1 MPRAPALQGLVVA
14 ERGGRLAA
22 AVAAGLLGQLGAS
35 VLRLEDRAG
44 RPVSDPS
51 AWHLHPLALG
61 GKQRVQAGSAAEL
74 DAAWQVLSAR
84 AHVAFVSAPSA
95 ALPGASSAAAL
106 TVSLTAFGAGESDPA
121 APELALQ
128 AASGAMATTG
138 PAGGA
143 PCITRAPLLELLSGL
158 NAATSV
164 LAALRVGSRDTELD
178 LSLFDSALALAGA
191 FHTQALADPARQF
204 RNGSRH
210 TLCAPWNVYRSR
222 DGWVSLCVASDEQ
235 WRRTATVIRRPELAA
250 DPALARSPLR
260 VAAMARVDA
269 AVTAWTGQRSVDEAV
284 QQLGAAGLPVS
295 AVRTPG
301 PAAASGLCTVR
312 DEGGAAHQVPVP
324 ALWLSETP
332 LVQALYIGAVAP
344 LCSSQT
350 EGSPPAWPA
359 AASGAPMRGLRVVEI
374 GAYTAGPL
382 AARYLADMGAEV
394 IKVEPPGGEESRQW
408 QPRVG
413 HASAYFANYNCGK
426 RSIEIDL
433 GSAEGVAR
441 LRGLIAEADVVVQT
455 MTPGALRR
463 RGIDVEALAREQP
476 RLIACSISGY
486 GRNGPPAPALDT
498 VIQAAS
504 GLMGLV
510 DGPTDDG
517 PLKTGYSYADLGT
530 AHVAA
535 FGIVAAV
542 VERDRSGRGQ
552 VIDVAM
558 QDVLVWL
565 TQLGWPGAGCP
576 PYRVSGSAAGWAL
589 GVADEP
595 AVPVQGVAG
604 ALQSAVSRRR
614 RLLREVPTGAA
625 DVAWQVLASPY
636 RWDADVPALGRGVAL
651 PGADNVGIFA
661 ARHPAAAGH

>member
-1 MPRAPALQGLVVA
+1 MRRGPALEGLVVA

-22 AVAAGLLGQLGAS
+22 AVASSLLGQLGAT
-35 VLRLEDRAG
+35 VLRLEDSAG
-44 RPVSDPS
+44 RPASDPA
-51 AWHLHPLALG
+51 AWHLHPLAVA
-61 GKQRVQAGSAAEL
+61 GKQRLVAGSQAEL
-74 DAAWQVLSAR
+74 DAAWRVLSTR
-84 AHVAFVSAPSA
+84 AHVAFVSAPA
-95 ALPGASSAAAL
+95 ADTPASGAAL
-106 TVSLTAFGAGESDPA
+106 TVSLTAYGASEPDSA

-143 PCITRAPLLELLSGL
+143 PCVTRAPLLELLSGV

-164 LAALRVGSRDTELD
+164 LAALRVGSRDTTLD

-191 FHTQALADPARQF
+191 FHAQALADPAREF

-210 TLCAPWNVYRSR
+210 TLCAPWNVYRNG
-222 DGWVSLCVASDEQ
+222 DGWISLCVASDVQ
-235 WRRTATVIRRPELAA
+235 WRRTAMVIGRPELAA
-250 DPALARSPLR
+250 DPALATSPLR

-269 AVTAWTGQRSVDEAV
+269 AVSAWTGQRSVDEAV
-284 QQLGAAGLPVS
+284 QQLAAAGLPAA

-301 PAAASGLCTVR
+301 PAAASGLIEVR
-312 DEGGAAHQVPVP
+312 DTAGAACQVPLP
-324 ALWLSETP
+324 AVWLSETP
-332 LVQALYIGAVAP
+332 LRQALHLGAVTLLRPRQIGA
-344 LCSSQT
+344 
-350 EGSPPAWPA
+350 GPPPWPA
-359 AASGAPMRGLRVVEI
+359 ASTGAPMRGLRVVEI

-382 AARYLADMGAEV
+382 AARYMADMGAEV
-394 IKVEPPGGEESRQW
+394 IKIEPPGGEESRQW

-426 RSIEIDL
+426 RSVEIDL
-433 GSAEGVAR
+433 GSAEDVAR
-441 LRGLIAEADVVVQT
+441 LRELIAEADVVVQT

-463 RGIDVEALAREQP
+463 RGIDVEALASEHP

-486 GRNGPPAPALDT
+486 GRNGPPVPALDT

-535 FGIVAAV
+535 FAIAAAV
-542 VERDRSGRGQ
+542 LERDRSGRGQ

-576 PYRVSGSAAGWAL
+576 RYRVGSRARAWTL

-595 AVPVQGVAG
+595 AVTVQGVAA
-604 ALQSAVSRRR
+604 ALQSAVAQRR
-614 RLLREVPTGAA
+614 RLLRELPTGEEGL
-625 DVAWQVLASPY
+625 AWQILASPY
-636 RWDADVPALGRGVAL
+636 RWNAETPALGSGVAL
-651 PGADNVGIFA
+651 PGADNASVLA
-661 ARHPAAAGH
+661 ARNAWGTGT

>member
-1 MPRAPALQGLVVA
+1 MDRAPVLQGLVVA

-22 AVAAGLLGQLGAS
+22 AVGAGLLGQLGAS
-35 VLRLEDRAG
+35 VLRLEDGAG
-44 RPVSDPS
+44 RPASDPPS
-51 AWHLHPLALG
+51 WHLHPLALA
-61 GKQRVQAGSAAEL
+61 GKQRVQAGSAAER
-74 DAAWQVLSAR
+74 DAAWQALSAR
-84 AHVAFVSAPSA
+84 AHVAFVSTPGGAAPA
-95 ALPGASSAAAL
+95 SAAAL
-106 TVSLTAFGAGESDPA
+106 TVSLTAFGAGEAASA

-128 AASGAMATTG
+128 AAAGAMDTTG

-143 PCITRAPLLELLSGL
+143 PCVTRAPLLELLGGL

-164 LAALRVGSRDTELD
+164 LAALRVGSRDATLD
-178 LSLFDSALALAGA
+178 LGLFDSALALAGT
-191 FHTQALADPARQF
+191 FHTQALANPARQF

-210 TLCAPWNVYRSR
+210 TLCAPWNVYRTR
-222 DGWVSLCVASDEQ
+222 DGWVTLCVASDDQ
-235 WRRTATVIRRPELAA
+235 WRRAATVIGRPDLAA
-250 DPALARSPLR
+250 DPALATSPLR

-269 AVTAWTGQRSVDEAV
+269 AVTGWTGRRSVEEAV
-284 QQLGAAGLPVS
+284 QQLGAARLPVS

-301 PAAASGLCTVR
+301 PAAASATVKVH
-312 DEGGAAHQVPVP
+312 DAAGAACEVPLAPV
-324 ALWLSETP
+324 WLSATP
-332 LVQALYIGAVAP
+332 LHQPLHIGAVTP
-344 LCSSQT
+344 LRPNETQV
-350 EGSPPAWPA
+350 SPPAWPA
-359 AASGAPMRGLRVVEI
+359 ATSGAPMRGLLVVEI

-394 IKVEPPGGEESRQW
+394 IKVEPLGGEESRQW

-426 RSIEIDL
+426 RSVEIDL

-441 LRGLIAEADVVVQT
+441 LRELIAKADVVVQT
-455 MTPGALRR
+455 MMPGALRR
-463 RGIDVEALAREQP
+463 RGIDLEALAGAHP
-476 RLIACSISGY
+476 RLIVCSISGY
-486 GRNGPPAPALDT
+486 GRNGPLAPALDT

-517 PLKTGYSYADLGT
+517 PLKTGYSYADLGA

-542 VERDRSGRGQ
+542 LERDRSGRGQ

-558 QDVLVWL
+558 QDALVWL

-576 PYRVSGSAAGWAL
+576 PYRVSGSAAAWAL

-604 ALQSAVSRRR
+604 ALQSAVARRR
-614 RLLREVPTGAA
+614 RLLRELPTGA
-625 DVAWQVLASPY
+625 VGLAWQVLAAPY
-636 RWDADVPALGRGVAL
+636 RWSADAPALGRGVAL
-651 PGADNVGIFA
+651 PGADNASVFA
-661 ARHPAAAGH
+661 ARHPAAAGT